1 MQGKK
6 QKRDA
11 RKEPQ
16 PNNNILNVPDKC
28 FEWLRSNWDRFGS
41 FPSVT
46 IFLTDI
52 NNFILTKLKFKLST

>member
-16 PNNNILNVPDKC
+16 PNTNILNVPDKC

-46 IFLTDI
+46 IFLSDI
-52 NNFILTKLKFKLST
+52 